1 LKKDFFSRIT
11 IITNCYL
18 CSLAANRDNIV
29 LIFAWSRRKKSAT
42 SLTRYPR
49 SRTSKATA
57 SLL

>member
-1 LKKDFFSRIT
+1 MGSDIT